1 MAFSYWEKNS
11 FIKNPDVII
20 IGSGIVGLFAALF
33 LKIKSPKLH
42 ILVLE
47 RGILPYGASTRN
59 AGFACYGSPSE
70 LLDDLENNS
79 EKEVFAL
86 VEKRWKGLLKLRGV
100 LGDNN
105 IGYEPFGG
113 FELYPAGNN
122 DLYEKCLSKLSYLNK
137 HLHSITDTGEMYHTA
152 DDLIS
157 LFGFKNVKHIIR
169 NKGEGQ
175 IDTGKMMHTL
185 ISRCRSAGVEIL
197 NGVNVDELEDLKDGV
212 NISFSNISADK
223 KEDPINTIHT
233 KRLLICTNGFAKNF
247 LPNDDIIPARAQVII
262 TSPVKDL
269 KIKGSFHFEN
279 GFYYF
284 RNVNDRILF
293 GGGRNLDLK
302 NEFTE
307 KFGLTSRIQNQL
319 DELLKSMILPDT
331 EYSIDMR
338 WSGIMGLGSQKS
350 PIIKKTGE
358 NIFCAVRMGGM
369 GIAIGSL
376 IGEEAA
382 NLVQGSL

>member
-1 MAFSYWEKNS
+1 MTFSYWEKNS

-33 LKIKSPKLH
+33 LKNKSPKLH

-70 LLDDLENNS
+70 LLDDLKKNS
-79 EKEVFAL
+79 ENDVFAL
-86 VEKRWKGLLKLRGV
+86 VEKRWKGLLKMREI
-100 LGDNN
+100 LGDGN

-113 FELYPAGNN
+113 YELFPVGSNNQFE
-122 DLYEKCLSKLSYLNK
+122 ECLSKLTYLNK
-137 HLHSITDTGEMYHTA
+137 HLHSITENNEIYHTA
-152 DDLIS
+152 DELIS
-157 LFGFKNVKHIIR
+157 LYGFKNVKHIIR

-185 ISRCRSAGVEIL
+185 ISRCRTAGVEIL
-197 NGVNVDELEDLKDGV
+197 NGVNVDILEDLKDGV
-212 NISFSNISADK
+212 NVGISNFSSNK
-223 KEDPINTIHT
+223 KENTIKT
-233 KRLLICTNGFAKNF
+233 KRLLICTNGFAKRF
-247 LPNDDIIPARAQVII
+247 LPNDDIMPARAQVII
-262 TSPVKDL
+262 TSPL
-269 KIKGSFHFEN
+269 KNLNIKGSFHFDC

-293 GGGRNLDLK
+293 GGGRNLDLN

-307 KFGLTSRIQNQL
+307 EFGTTTIIQNHL
-319 DELLKSMILPDT
+319 NELLKSMILPDT
-331 EYSIDMR
+331 EYSIDMQ
-338 WSGIMGLGSQKS
+338 WSGIMGLGSKKS
-350 PIIKKTGE
+350 PIIKKSGE

-376 IGEEAA
+376 VGEEAA
-382 NLVQGSL
+382 NLVKESL